1 MTIILCLDDKN
12 GLSFNNRRQSRDKI
26 LIEDIMQNDNVYI
39 LERSAC
45 LFAEDSVNK
54 VNNVSD
60 LPNDAVYFHEITDPK
75 DIVDQF
81 DTVIIYRWNRHYPSD
96 VKFEFSMNDYKKI
109 YEEKFVGFSHDKITK
124 EVYIKNEKKS

>member
-26 LIEDIMQNDNVYI
+26 LIEDIIQNDNVYI
-39 LERSAC
+39 LEHSAY
-45 LFAEDSVNK
+45 LFAEYSVNK

-60 LPNDAVYFHEITDPK
+60 LPNDAVYFHEITDPQN
-75 DIVDQF
+75 IIDQF

-96 VKFEFSMNDYKKI
+96 VKFELNLNQYDKVQ
-109 YEEKFVGFSHDKITK
+109 EKEFVGFSHDKITK
-124 EVYIKNEKKS
+124 EVYNKL

>member
-12 GLSFNNRRQSRDKI
+12 GLSFNNRRQSRDRI

-45 LFAEDSVNK
+45 LFAEYSVNK
-54 VNNVSD
+54 VNDVSD

-75 DIVDQF
+75 DILDQF
-81 DTVIIYRWNRHYPSD
+81 DTIIIYRWNRHYPSD
-96 VKFEFSMNDYKKI
+96 VKFDFTMNDYEKI
-109 YEEKFVGFSHDKITK
+109 YEEEFVGFSHDKITK
-124 EVYIKNEKKS
+124 EVYNKR

>member
-12 GLSFNNRRQSRDKI
+12 GLSFNNRRQNRDRI
-26 LIEDIMQNDNVYI
+26 VIEDIIQNNNVYI
-39 LERSAC
+39 LEHSAC
-45 LFAEDSVNK
+45 LFAEHSVNK

-75 DIVDQF
+75 NIIDQF

-96 VKFEFSMNDYKKI
+96 VKFEFTMNNYKKI
-109 YEEKFVGFSHDKITK
+109 HEEEFVGFSHDKITK
-124 EVYIKNEKKS
+124 EVYTKA

>member
-26 LIEDIMQNDNVYI
+26 LIEDIIQNNNVYI

-45 LFAEDSVNK
+45 LFAEYSVNK

-75 DIVDQF
+75 DIIDRF
-81 DTVIIYRWNRHYPSD
+81 DTVIIYRWNRHYPSNI
-96 VKFEFSMNDYKKI
+96 KFEFAINDYKKI
-109 YEEKFVGFSHDKITK
+109 YEEEFVGFSHDKITK
-124 EVYIKNEKKS
+124 EVYNKR

>member
-39 LERSAC
+39 LEHSAC
-45 LFAEDSVNK
+45 LFTEYSLNK

-60 LPNDAVYFHEITDPK
+60 LPNDAVYFHELTDPK
-75 DIVDQF
+75 DIIRNF
-81 DTVIIYRWNRHYPSD
+81 DTIIIYRWNRHYPSD
-96 VKFEFSMNDYKKI
+96 VKFECTMNNYKKI
-109 YEEKFVGFSHDKITK
+109 YEEEFVGFSHDKITK
-124 EVYIKNEKKS
+124 EVYKQR

>member
-45 LFAEDSVNK
+45 LFTEYSVNK

-75 DIVDQF
+75 DIINQR
-81 DTVIIYRWNRHYPSD
+81 RW
-96 VKFEFSMNDYKKI
+96 F
-109 YEEKFVGFSHDKITK
+109 
-124 EVYIKNEKKS
+124 

>member
-45 LFAEDSVNK
+45 LFAEYSVNK

-60 LPNDAVYFHEITDPK
+60 LPNDVVYFHEITDPK
-75 DIVDQF
+75 DIINMF

-96 VKFEFSMNDYKKI
+96 VKFEFTMNNYKKI
-109 YEEKFVGFSHDKITK
+109 YEEEFVGFSHDKITK
-124 EVYIKNEKKS
+124 EVFVRK

>member
-12 GLSFNNRRQSRDKI
+12 GLSFNNRRQSRDKT
-26 LIEDIMQNDNVYI
+26 LIEDIMQNDNLYI

-45 LFAEDSVNK
+45 LFAEYSVNK

-60 LPNDAVYFHEITDPK
+60 LPNDAVYFHEITNPK
-75 DIVDQF
+75 DIMDQF

-96 VKFEFSMNDYKKI
+96 VKFELNLNKYNKI
-109 YEEKFVGFSHDKITK
+109 QEEEFVGFSHDKITK
-124 EVYIKNEKKS
+124 EVFVRK

>member
-39 LERSAC
+39 LERSAY
-45 LFAEDSVNK
+45 LFAEYSVNK

-60 LPNDAVYFHEITDPK
+60 LPDDAVYFHEITDPK
-75 DIVDQF
+75 NIINQF

-96 VKFEFSMNDYKKI
+96 VKFEFAMNNYKKT
-109 YEEKFVGFSHDKITK
+109 YEEEFVGFSHDKITK
-124 EVYIKNEKKS
+124 EVYKKV